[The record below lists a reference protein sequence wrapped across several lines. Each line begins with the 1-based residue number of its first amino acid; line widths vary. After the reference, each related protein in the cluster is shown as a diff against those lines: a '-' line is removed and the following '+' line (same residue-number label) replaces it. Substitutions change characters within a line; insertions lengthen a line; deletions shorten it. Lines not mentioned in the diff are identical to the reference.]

1 MKESVLTKFV
11 IKGTDDKA
19 REALK
24 TSLQAQNAKFE
35 AGLNALFK
43 SPAPVTVTAAPAAKA
58 PAQPVAQQSARAGWS
73 LDTDRNR
80 KFKH

>member
-19 REALK
+19 REVLK
-24 TSLQAQNAKFE
+24 TSLDAQNAKFE

-43 SPAPVTVTAAPAAKA
+43 SPAPVTIVAAPAAKA
-58 PAQPVAQQSARAGWS
+58 PAQRVAEQSARNGWS

-80 KFKH
+80 KFKQ

>member
-1 MKESVLTKFV
+1 MTKFV

-24 TSLQAQNAKFE
+24 MSLQAQNAKFE

-43 SPAPVTVTAAPAAKA
+43 SPAPVTITAVPAAKA
-58 PAQPVAQQSARAGWS
+58 PAQPVARQSARAGWS

-80 KFKH
+80 RFKN

>member
-1 MKESVLTKFV
+1 MTKFV

-24 TSLQAQNAKFE
+24 TSLQAQNARFE
-35 AGLNALFK
+35 AGLNAMFK
-43 SPAPVTVTAAPAAKA
+43 SSAPVTVTAAPAAKA
-58 PAQPVAQQSARAGWS
+58 TAQPVAQQAARTGWS

-80 KFKH
+80 RFKN

>member
-1 MKESVLTKFV
+1 LTKFV

-19 REALK
+19 RAVLE

-35 AGLNALFK
+35 AGLNAMFK
-43 SPAPVTVTAAPAAKA
+43 TPAPVTVTAMPAAKA

>member
-1 MKESVLTKFV
+1 LTKFV

-43 SPAPVTVTAAPAAKA
+43 SPAPVTVTAMPAAKA

-80 KFKH
+80 KFKQ

>member
-1 MKESVLTKFV
+1 MTKFV

-24 TSLQAQNAKFE
+24 TGLEAQNAKFE

-43 SPAPVTVTAAPAAKA
+43 SPAPVTVTAMPAAKA
-58 PAQPVAQQSARAGWS
+58 AAPPVAQQAARAGWS

>member
-1 MKESVLTKFV
+1 MTKFV

-24 TSLQAQNAKFE
+24 TSLDAQNAKFE

-43 SPAPVTVTAAPAAKA
+43 SPAPMTVTAMPAAKA
-58 PAQPVAQQSARAGWS
+58 PAQPVAQQPARAGWS

>member
-1 MKESVLTKFV
+1 MLTKFV

-19 REALK
+19 RDALK
-24 TSLQAQNAKFE
+24 SSLEAQNAKFE

-43 SPAPVTVTAAPAAKA
+43 SPAPVTVTAMPAAKA
-58 PAQPVAQQSARAGWS
+58 PAPPVAKQSARAAWL

-80 KFKH
+80 PFKN